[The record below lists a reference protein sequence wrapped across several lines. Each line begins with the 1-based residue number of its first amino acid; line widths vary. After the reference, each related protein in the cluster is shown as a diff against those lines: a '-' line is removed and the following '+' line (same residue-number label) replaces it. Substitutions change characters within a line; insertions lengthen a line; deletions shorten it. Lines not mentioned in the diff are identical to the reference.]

1 MEHEESKPTRL
12 KYLKN
17 KSQFIGWWIFLSI
30 IVCILISLAQ
40 TLAREVTLD
49 NVRAYDFKIIRA
61 AIKHPKDV
69 DGNYFQKIASE
80 LSTRDGSRVLFP
92 LAIIDEN
99 SCSQN
104 GKLISNNK
112 ICEHFKNIEQWDAK
126 TKSENFN
133 NYYKVRYKFYSEEVY
148 MYAELDSR
156 RILVGQAGNY
166 LHLHGDDLAQI
177 GEFITSRLP
186 SYYLSSIYGIT
197 SIYHKSKW
205 PMLIFFF
212 SSTLALVISLSW
224 IIRKEKQH
232 ADELILAKNLVAQK
246 ESQCK
251 LLQFKID
258 ESNNLLS
265 DRKDKLE
272 SLQSQL
278 KNNEIELG
286 IYEHNRESLL
296 NDLIELDH
304 QHAILKLNLN
314 DAEAEKH
321 KLISKLE
328 LATSRINNAEAKNEL
343 QSYQSKYN
351 RIVKLWDSSTK
362 WSQRREIEES
372 VSIQQRVP
380 FTLSTGFIA
389 FEAYVDDYYKDLA
402 RQNHPNEVATLNE
415 KIDLVIRKRPDLR
428 ATLHDIR
435 VARNRWFHNGKN
447 PEKRIIDDLLSIV
460 NGIEPR
466 I

>member
-1 MEHEESKPTRL
+1 M
-12 KYLKN
+12 
-17 KSQFIGWWIFLSI
+17 
-30 IVCILISLAQ
+30 
-40 TLAREVTLD
+40 
-49 NVRAYDFKIIRA
+49 
-61 AIKHPKDV
+61 
-69 DGNYFQKIASE
+69 
-80 LSTRDGSRVLFP
+80 
-92 LAIIDEN
+92 
-99 SCSQN
+99 
-104 GKLISNNK
+104 
-112 ICEHFKNIEQWDAK
+112 
-126 TKSENFN
+126 
-133 NYYKVRYKFYSEEVY
+133 
-148 MYAELDSR
+148 
-156 RILVGQAGNY
+156 
-166 LHLHGDDLAQI
+166 
-177 GEFITSRLP
+177 
-186 SYYLSSIYGIT
+186 
-197 SIYHKSKW
+197 
-205 PMLIFFF
+205 
-212 SSTLALVISLSW
+212 
-224 IIRKEKQH
+224 
-232 ADELILAKNLVAQK
+232 
-246 ESQCK
+246 
-251 LLQFKID
+251 
-258 ESNNLLS
+258 
-265 DRKDKLE
+265 
-272 SLQSQL
+272 
-278 KNNEIELG
+278 
-286 IYEHNRESLL
+286 L

-304 QHAILKLNLN
+304 QHAILKLNLS

-321 KLISKLE
+321 KLISKLV